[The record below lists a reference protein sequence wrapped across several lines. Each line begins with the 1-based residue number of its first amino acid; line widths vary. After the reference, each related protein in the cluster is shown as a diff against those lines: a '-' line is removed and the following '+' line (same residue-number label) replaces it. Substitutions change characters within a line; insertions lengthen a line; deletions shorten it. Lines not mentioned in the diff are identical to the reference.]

1 MSPREPLLNV
11 QHLRITYGRD
21 VAVRDLSFSLETG
34 KTMAIV
40 GESGSGKSSV
50 LRAILGLDER
60 GTARQGRILLDGEDL
75 LTMKPQERRRLCG
88 PTIAMVFQDAGA
100 SFCAIR
106 RIGIQIE
113 ESVRAHVPWTR
124 AEILARAQLLMKRL
138 DLPESIWDAYPF
150 ELSGGMGQRAG
161 ILSAMMLRPRLLLAD
176 EPTSALDVISQL
188 RVIDALGE
196 MREAEGTALLFVT
209 HNIEVA
215 QHVAD
220 SLLVMRHGDCV
231 EMGSREAILSHPQ
244 QDYTRKLLQSV
255 PHLDA
260 GVSSLSGKEGVR

>member
-1 MSPREPLLNV
+1 MSPRNPLLDV
-11 QHLRITYGRD
+11 QHLHIAYGGE
-21 VAVRDLSFSLETG
+21 VAVRDLSFSLEAG
-34 KTMAIV
+34 QTMAIV

-60 GTARQGRILLDGEDL
+60 GTARSGKILLDGSDL
-75 LTMKPQERRRLCG
+75 LTMKPSDRRLLCG
-88 PTIAMVFQDAGA
+88 PTVAMVFQDAGA

-106 RIGIQIE
+106 RIGVQIE
-113 ESVRAHVPWTR
+113 ESVRAHVSWTKD
-124 AEILARAQLLMKRL
+124 EILARAQLLMKRL

-176 EPTSALDVISQL
+176 EPTSALDVLSQL
-188 RVIDALGE
+188 RVIDALWK
-196 MREAEGTALLFVT
+196 MREAEGTALLMVT

-215 QHVAD
+215 QHIAD
-220 SLLVMRHGDCV
+220 SILVMRRGDCV
-231 EMGSREAILSHPQ
+231 EMGAREAILAHPQ

-260 GVSSLSGKEGVR
+260 GAVSSGKESLS